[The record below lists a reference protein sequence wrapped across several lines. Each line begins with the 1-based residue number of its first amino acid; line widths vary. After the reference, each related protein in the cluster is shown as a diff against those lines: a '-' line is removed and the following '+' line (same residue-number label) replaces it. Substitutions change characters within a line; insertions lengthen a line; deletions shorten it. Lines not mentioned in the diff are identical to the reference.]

1 MAKVS
6 LIVPVFNTEKYLRE
20 CLDTLV
26 SQTLRDIEIVC
37 INDGSTDSSPT
48 ILAEYAQRDTRIRV
62 VSQSNQGLSAA
73 RNTGLRE
80 ANGEYLLFMDS
91 DDRLEVAAAERLY
104 ERASKD
110 HLDLLFYNAD
120 CFADSRE
127 AEKQAKSYTN
137 YYRRSREYGEIRT
150 GADLIADMRGNGDY
164 LCSACFELWRTEFLR
179 THELS
184 FTIGILHEDTDFT
197 FRAALLA
204 ERAAHMDAVFFHRR
218 VRAGSI
224 MSSTVRFASS
234 YGAFRA
240 FLGMEC
246 AYRRLQEAGRG
257 RVQLLNEMNDVLTVA
272 RIRYAQM
279 GWEERRNCAA
289 VEDAHYRHLYQVL
302 VADPVDRTM
311 AISPPEPSG
320 TRQIVRPDGSVKV
333 SVIIPVYNMGKFVA
347 ECVDSVLGQ
356 TLKEI
361 EVICVDDGSTDDSP
375 KVLAAY
381 AAKDPRI
388 KVITQANQGAFAARN
403 NALDVAVGEFVIFMD
418 PDDWYCDADALRT
431 LYVEAVANKVK
442 ICGGEIVEMLDRNT
456 AKPLPAGY
464 MPSYRYRRRGF
475 FEFSE
480 YQYFGWY
487 TRFIFD
493 RMMLEENHIR
503 FPPYM
508 RYQDPP
514 FLVKAMLAAGRFYAL
529 KRTFYAV
536 RVEHKTINW
545 KTNGCRKLVD
555 FMAGNADIFRM
566 ARKSGMDL
574 LAKRQKENL
583 ISTGMLAEVL
593 ANLNVPAVRN
603 GLSKML
609 DSMGAEACV
618 DILDAMQT
626 QIVAERAKVAA
637 GTAQLQSAA
646 EPAKKV
652 SAGATLPSKP
662 KSTKVAG
669 VIARTVQCYRDEGL
683 IYTIKRMLVL
693 GRK

>member
-6 LIVPVFNTEKYLRE
+6 LVVPVFNTEKYLRE
-20 CLDTLV
+20 CLDSLV
-26 SQTLRDIEIVC
+26 AQTLGDVEIIC
-37 INDGSTDSSPT
+37 INDGSTDSSPA
-48 ILAEYAQRDTRIRV
+48 ILSEYAQRDPRIRV
-62 VSQSNQGLSAA
+62 ISQPNGGLSAA
-73 RNTGLRE
+73 RNAGLC
-80 ANGEYLLFMDS
+80 AAGGEYLLFMDS
-91 DDRLEVAAAERLY
+91 DDMLEPTAVERLY

-110 HLDLLFYNAD
+110 RLDLLFYNAD

-127 AEKQAKSYTN
+127 ANKQAKSYTA
-137 YYRRSREYGEIRT
+137 YYRRSREYGEVRP
-150 GADLIADMRGNGDY
+150 GADLAAEMRGNGDY
-164 LCSACFELWRTEFLR
+164 LCSACFVLWRTEFL
-179 THELS
+179 HANGLE
-184 FTIGILHEDTDFT
+184 FTVGILHEDTDFT
-197 FRAALLA
+197 FRALLLA
-204 ERAAHMDAVFFHRR
+204 KRAAHMDAVFFHRR

-224 MSSTVRFASS
+224 MSNQIRFASS

-240 FLGMEC
+240 FLSMEC
-246 AYRRLQEAGRG
+246 GYRKLQESGRG
-257 RVQLLNEMNDVLTVA
+257 HPQLLAEMHDVLVVA

-279 GWEERRNCAA
+279 GWGERRKLAG

-302 VADPVDRTM
+302 VVDPVDHNM
-311 AISPPEPSG
+311 ELSVPEPCR
-320 TRQIVRPDGSVKV
+320 THKVVHHDDSVKV
-333 SVIIPVYNMGKFVA
+333 SVIIPVYNMGRFVA
-347 ECVDSVLGQ
+347 ECLDSVLGQ

-381 AAKDPRI
+381 AVKDPRM

-403 NALDVAVGEFVIFMD
+403 HALDEARGEFVIFMD

-431 LYVEAVANKVK
+431 LYAEAMANKVK

-456 AKPLPAGY
+456 AKPLPPGHA
-464 MPSYRYRRRGF
+464 PSYRYRRGGF

-493 RMMLEENHIR
+493 RVMLEENGIR
-503 FPPYM
+503 FPPYA

-514 FLVKAMLAAGRFYAL
+514 FMVRAMLAAGRFYAL

-555 FMAGNADIFRM
+555 FMAGNSDIFRM
-566 ARKSGMDL
+566 ARENGMDL

-583 ISTGMLAEVL
+583 VSTGMLAEVL
-593 ANLNVPAVRN
+593 SNLSVPAVRA
-603 GLSKML
+603 GLAKML
-609 DSMGAEACV
+609 DSMGADACIDV
-618 DILDAMQT
+618 LAALQA
-626 QIVAERAKVAA
+626 QIAA
-637 GTAQLQSAA
+637 GRANAM
-646 EPAKKV
+646 
-652 SAGATLPSKP
+652 SAGAVSLKP

-669 VIARTVQCYRDEGL
+669 VIARIVQCYHDEGF
-683 IYTIKRMLVL
+683 IYTLKRMLVL